1 MFKNKTV
8 VIVAGGPSLQGFDF
22 RILNNCNVIAVN
34 RAFQWTKPRVTCFW
48 DGKFFEKWEAELYD
62 HGGKLVSIKQ
72 GLPQRVFQ
80 FDPNDINCNV
90 NNSGHFAIAV
100 ALYMRAEWILLLGF
114 DMQGAESWYTY
125 PSEFKRADNGNKVRS
140 FDMYAGE
147 RIINCTPGS
156 ALYQFP
162 NMEITKAL
170 KYYANNAL

>member
-48 DGKFFEKWEAELYD
+48 DGQFYEKWSAELHD
-62 HGGKLVSIKQ
+62 CGGKLVSIKQ
-72 GLPQRVFQ
+72 GLPSSVLQ
-80 FDPNDINCNV
+80 FDPTDMNGNV

-100 ALYMRAEWILLLGF
+100 ALHMRAEWILLLGY
-114 DMQGAESWYTY
+114 DMRGACTWYTY
-125 PSEFKRADNGNKVRS
+125 PTEFKRANNSEKVAA
-140 FDMYAGE
+140 FDCYAGE
-147 RIINCTPGS
+147 RIINCTPDS

-162 NMEITKAL
+162 TMDITKAL
-170 KYYANNAL
+170 KYYANNPL